1 MQPVRGLAEQIR
13 ADRKPVSPD
22 NPLLSMEKVASTWIT
37 TCWESYRLARDAM
50 TEAMFLGTYGSPMLQ
65 AMVGLGTD
73 HAPTKRR
80 LARDLEREADEAKLR
95 ADLERRFEVGGLPQA
110 VLRALIYVRL
120 PQRSVDERGF
130 TMLQAIRNMQPVN
143 DRMSLPELKA
153 CLKEQFLLLRLDEE
167 RAVRA
172 IPRLL
177 PDNAAARR
185 AGVDALI
192 AMLGVRG
199 ALSEE
204 EARRLA
210 RVEALFG
217 ADTQPLKVANA

>member
-1 MQPVRGLAEQIR
+1 
-13 ADRKPVSPD
+13 
-22 NPLLSMEKVASTWIT
+22 
-37 TCWESYRLARDAM
+37 
-50 TEAMFLGTYGSPMLQ
+50 MLQ
-65 AMVGLGTD
+65 AMVGLGTE

-80 LARDLEREADEAKLR
+80 VARDLEREADEAKVR
-95 ADLERRFEVGGLPQA
+95 ADLERRFEIGGLPQA

-120 PQRSVDERGF
+120 PQHSVDERGF

-143 DRMSLPELKA
+143 DRMSLAELKA

-185 AGVDALI
+185 AGLDALL
-192 AMLGVRG
+192 AMLGARG
-199 ALSEE
+199 ALPAEG
-204 EARRLA
+204 ARRLA
-210 RVEALFG
+210 LVEALFG
-217 ADTQPLKVANA
+217 ADAQPLKVAHA